1 MSGCTLV
8 GATTGAIVASG
19 RKDAS
24 VPAHVAVGATA
35 GLAADVALVLAAA
48 SSMSGHPLLLL
59 LLILAASG

>member
-8 GATTGAIVASG
+8 GATTGAVVASG

-35 GLAADVALVLAAA
+35 GLIVDVALVLAAA
-48 SSMSGHPLLLL
+48 SSAAGNPFLVLLLV
-59 LLILAASG
+59 LAAGS